1 MMPVSK
7 LAFGGAALWSL
18 ILVAATERD
27 PPAYVAAGEM
37 LAKVAPPPILVPVVG
52 TEPVIPAELTQARDR
67 LRAAMAP
74 ARPALTNSEFVADQQ
89 PPARSAAN
97 GPPPA
102 PPPVADTDADD
113 LRPSQIRVRSAS
125 ARQAGVNICIRHGMQ
140 KVISNGG
147 RSWRCRKNGMNKK
160 PRMPRARKPRTAE
173 QRKRALMRQATSA
186 ASDKTNIVG
195 AMKARGRKPRTPTMP
210 HADELSKIRIEGD
223 EEGGGK

>member
-27 PPAYVAAGEM
+27 PPRPAAP
-37 LAKVAPPPILVPVVG
+37 VPDPI
-52 TEPVIPAELTQARDR
+52 TERWIIPEAEALPKADR
-67 LRAAMAP
+67 LTI
-74 ARPALTNSEFVADQQ
+74 TNSQFVADYE
-89 PPARSAAN
+89 PSAPGRSAAN

-113 LRPSQIRVRSAS
+113 LRPPNVRLRSAS
-125 ARQAGVNICIRHGMQ
+125 ARQAGVNICIRHGMH
-140 KVISNGG
+140 KVMTNGG
-147 RSWRCRKNGMNKK
+147 RSWRCRKNGMVKKPRTPRANKK
-160 PRMPRARKPRTAE
+160 PRTHE

-195 AMKARGRKPRTPTMP
+195 VEKARGRRPRPVTLPA
-210 HADELSKIRIEGD
+210 ADELRKIRIEAD
-223 EEGGGK
+223 EEGDGE